1 MRNDIGELE
10 PIEKDV
16 IRTIS
21 PNETM
26 NRTDASFPEEYWV
39 AGRSALQA
47 IRSCLK
53 AANKAPSDIHRV
65 LDIPCGHGRILR
77 YLKATFSKAEFTA
90 CDLLR
95 DGVDFCSSVF
105 GAIPVYSTEDL
116 SMIPLKTNY
125 FDLIWVGSLLT
136 HLDSEHW
143 GPVLNKLSSC
153 LRDDGVLVFTAHGD
167 YVYRSMKGLE
177 EFESHGLPYWR
188 ITQVLYRFERTG
200 FGYAPYL
207 GSNRYGISVSA
218 PHWVLSTISRHR
230 ELRCVHF
237 TDRSWHGLQDVYGCV
252 KVPSSK
258 KSATFTPLITYL
270 KHLAR
275 EVWRPMLLLP

>member
-1 MRNDIGELE
+1 MRDDIDELGL
-10 PIEKDV
+10 IEKDV

-26 NRTDASFPEEYWV
+26 NRQDASFPKEYWV

-47 IRSCLK
+47 IRRCLQ
-53 AANKAPSDIHRV
+53 AAGRALSDIHRV
-65 LDIPCGHGRILR
+65 LDLPCGHGRTLR
-77 YLKATFSKAEFTA
+77 YLKAASPKAELTA

-105 GAIPVYSTEDL
+105 GAIPVYSTEDV
-116 SMIPLKTNY
+116 SKIPLKDNY

-136 HLDSEHW
+136 HLDSKHW
-143 GPVLNKLSSC
+143 KPLLNKLSSC
-153 LRDDGVLVFTAHGD
+153 LRDDGVLVFTTHGD
-167 YVYRSMKGLE
+167 YVYRRMRGLE
-177 EFESHGLPYWR
+177 AFEGHGLPYWR

-200 FGYAPYL
+200 FGYADYL

-218 PHWVLSTISRHR
+218 PHWVLSKVSRHR
-230 ELRCVHF
+230 ELRFVHF
-237 TDRSWHGLQDVYGCV
+237 GERSWHSLQDVYGCV
-252 KVPSSK
+252 KLPSSK
-258 KSATFTPLITYL
+258 SAVARIPSTTYV

-275 EVWRPMLLLP
+275 EVWKS